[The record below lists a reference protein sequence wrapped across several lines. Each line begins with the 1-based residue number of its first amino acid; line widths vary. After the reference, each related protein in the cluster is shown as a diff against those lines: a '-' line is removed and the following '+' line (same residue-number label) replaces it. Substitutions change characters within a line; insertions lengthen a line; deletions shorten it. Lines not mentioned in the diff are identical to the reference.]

1 VHIYGGRED
10 SIDIIYRIYLNKLV
24 QGGKSNNWYVPGV
37 LVILAFSSRWV
48 GRLHYRPKNRNVK
61 SIFGKPVF
69 YSNLVER
76 VTDDIISVSGAL
88 NGTSFKIL

>member
-1 VHIYGGRED
+1 MVRSWRLGNFGLQLEVGGEVTL
-10 SIDIIYRIYLNKLV
+10 SAQK
-24 QGGKSNNWYVPGV
+24 QKCE
-37 LVILAFSSRWV
+37 
-48 GRLHYRPKNRNVK
+48 